1 MAEDYDIAGVVL
13 AGGRSRRFG
22 SDKRF
27 FELGGKTLFDIACT
41 KVRSVGAS
49 LYVAAD
55 EAFLREAQFPEE
67 ARCVVDVREGQ
78 GPLMGVY
85 SALHAIEER
94 ACLVVP
100 VDMPFLE
107 PALLRHLVRLARG
120 RDIVVSRP
128 ERPLPLPGVYGKRLL
143 PLMEEALGRGDN
155 SLVSLIGAAEAR
167 HGIDVA
173 YVGAEDLVLF
183 GNPSLMLRNL
193 NTPED
198 VADLE

>member
-27 FELGGKTLFDIACT
+27 FELGGRTLFDIACT
-41 KVRSVGAS
+41 KVRSVGAT

-55 EAFLREAQFPEE
+55 EVFLRDAPLPDG

-120 RDIVVSRP
+120 RDIVVPRL
-128 ERPLPLPGVYGKRLL
+128 ERPLPLPGVYGKGLL
-143 PLMEEALGRGDN
+143 PLMEGAMGRGDY
-155 SLVSLIGAAEAR
+155 SLVSLIGAAEAQ

-173 YVGAEDLVLF
+173 YVDEEDLASF
-183 GNPSLMLRNL
+183 GDPTLMLRNL

-198 VADLE
+198 AAGLE